1 MQISNQ
7 KKEEDNMKDKIVLI
21 TGGTDGIGRETALG
35 LAKLGATVVV
45 VGHNMER
52 GEAAIRNLQKQ
63 SGNERVYLMLADLTN
78 MAQVR
83 KLAATFEQK
92 YGWLD
97 VLVNNAISIHR
108 KREETPDG
116 FERTFAIGHL
126 SPFLLTNLLLPL
138 LKASAPS
145 RIVNMTSDGHKMTE
159 LDFDDLQ
166 STKWYRGVDIYMRA
180 KLANLL
186 FTYELARRLE
196 GTGVTVNAAE
206 PGSANTTMMKATKP
220 DMLPPMI
227 RVIWPMIKRTL
238 GTPAQAAVVPI
249 HLASSPDLESVS
261 GQYIGTTL
269 KPVKSSDASYDP
281 NLARRLWDV
290 SAEMV
295 RLPANENIM
304 PA

>member
-1 MQISNQ
+1 
-7 KKEEDNMKDKIVLI
+7 MKDKIVLI

>member
-1 MQISNQ
+1 
-7 KKEEDNMKDKIVLI
+7 MKDKIVLI

-45 VGHNMER
+45 VGHNHER
-52 GEAAIRNLQKQ
+52 GEAAVRDLQKQ
-63 SGNERVYLMLADLTN
+63 SGNERVYLMLADLTK

-83 KLAATFEQK
+83 QLATSFQEK
-92 YGWLD
+92 YGRLD

-108 KREETPDG
+108 QREETADG
-116 FERTFAIGHL
+116 FEKTFAIGHL
-126 SPFLLTNLLLPL
+126 APFLLTNLLLPL
-138 LKASAPS
+138 LKANAPS

-196 GTGVTVNAAE
+196 GTQITVNAAE
-206 PGSANTTMMKATKP
+206 PGSADTTMMKATKP
-220 DMLPPMI
+220 DMLPPMV
-227 RVIWPMIKRTL
+227 RVMWPMIKRTL
-238 GTPAQAAVVPI
+238 GNPAQAALVPI
-249 HLASSPDLESVS
+249 HLASSPDLETVS

-269 KPVKSSDASYDP
+269 KPVKSSAASYNVD
-281 NLARRLWDV
+281 LARRLWDMT
-290 SAEMV
+290 AEMV
-295 RLPANENIM
+295 GLLISDGVSA
-304 PA
+304 

>member
-1 MQISNQ
+1 MQKIKP

-35 LAKLGATVVV
+35 LAKLDATVVV
-45 VGHNMER
+45 VGRDMER
-52 GEAAIRNLQKQ
+52 GEAAVRDLQKQ

-83 KLAATFEQK
+83 QLAATFEQK
-92 YGWLD
+92 YGRLD

-108 KREETPDG
+108 KREETADG
-116 FERTFAIGHL
+116 FEKTFAIGHL
-126 SPFLLTNLLLPL
+126 APFLLSNLLLPL
-138 LKASAPS
+138 LKANAPS

-159 LDFDDLQ
+159 LDFDDLH

-196 GTGVTVNAAE
+196 GTRVTVNAAE
-206 PGSANTTMMKATKP
+206 PGSADTTMMKATKP
-220 DMLPPMI
+220 DMLPPMV
-227 RVIWPMIKRTL
+227 RVMWPMIKRTL
-238 GTPAQAAVVPI
+238 GTPAQAALVPI
-249 HLASSPDLESVS
+249 HLASSPDLETVS

-269 KPVKSSDASYDP
+269 KPVKSSDASYDVD
-281 NLARRLWDV
+281 LARRLWDV
-290 SAEMV
+290 TAELV
-295 RLPANENIM
+295 DLSVDESVVTA
-304 PA
+304 

>member
-1 MQISNQ
+1 
-7 KKEEDNMKDKIVLI
+7 
-21 TGGTDGIGRETALG
+21 
-35 LAKLGATVVV
+35 
-45 VGHNMER
+45 
-52 GEAAIRNLQKQ
+52 
-63 SGNERVYLMLADLTN
+63 MLADLTN

-126 SPFLLTNLLLPL
+126 APFLLTNLLLPL

-186 FTYELARRLE
+186 FTYELARRL
-196 GTGVTVNAAE
+196 VVC
-206 PGSANTTMMKATKP
+206 
-220 DMLPPMI
+220 MI
-227 RVIWPMIKRTL
+227 
-238 GTPAQAAVVPI
+238 
-249 HLASSPDLESVS
+249 S
-261 GQYIGTTL
+261 
-269 KPVKSSDASYDP
+269 
-281 NLARRLWDV
+281 NLT
-290 SAEMV
+290 
-295 RLPANENIM
+295 
-304 PA
+304 